1 MTKRNTVSVIPL
13 DWMSIPWYS
22 VLVQREIL
30 TARIT
35 AMSYGMAGTKIQR
48 LNGKKR
54 NDILLTGAEYFAEL
68 VKQRMSK

>member
-1 MTKRNTVSVIPL
+1 
-13 DWMSIPWYS
+13 
-22 VLVQREIL
+22 
-30 TARIT
+30 
-35 AMSYGMAGTKIQR
+35 MSYGMAGTKIQR